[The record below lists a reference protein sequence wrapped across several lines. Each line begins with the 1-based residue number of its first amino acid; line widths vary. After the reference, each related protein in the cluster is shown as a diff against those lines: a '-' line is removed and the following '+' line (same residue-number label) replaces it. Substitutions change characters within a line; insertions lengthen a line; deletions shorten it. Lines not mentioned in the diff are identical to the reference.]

1 MSQSVQS
8 QLYGL
13 VIMMFF
19 VGLGIV
25 RRIRPQ
31 PVRIRRILIGGVL
44 IAVFVL
50 ASLFGA
56 GGRIVSD
63 PLALLLIPVFLA
75 LGAALGYY
83 LVSTMT
89 FWKDERT
96 GALWMRGGVLFAL
109 ILLGTIVLRLGVR
122 TVVYGSPFGSGAY
135 GPGGGQRGLLY
146 DLSADLLFL
155 TLGLWGARSLLL
167 YLRYRSHEAGATE
180 PAAPQG

>member
-13 VIMMFF
+13 AIMMFF

-31 PVRIRRILIGGVL
+31 PVRIRRIVIGGIL
-44 IAVFVL
+44 ITVFVL
-50 ASLFGA
+50 ASLLGA

-63 PLALLLIPVFLA
+63 PMALLLIPVFVA
-75 LGAALGYY
+75 VGAALGYY

-109 ILLGTIVLRLGVR
+109 ILVATIVLRLGVR
-122 TVVYGSPFGSGAY
+122 TVVYGSPFASGSY
-135 GPGGGQRGLLY
+135 GQAGGQRGLLY

-155 TLGLWGARSLLL
+155 TLGLWGARSILL
-167 YLRYRSHEAGATE
+167 YLRYRSHAAAATE
-180 PAAPQG
+180 PASQG